1 MKLKRSLLCL
11 LTAACLLLAAAAPAL
26 AEGTS
31 DDQGLVTVGFM
42 DDSTAVPP
50 LSTGAW
56 DVFEASFAI
65 RFPSLPLIS
74 VEEMATA
81 HGTTAATQYVNC
93 INYYFD
99 TGKDLALSLVHD
111 LIKDPWN
118 DYANGV
124 TPIQGNIQGNTNLF
138 IASYV
143 PGSASPASAAPV
155 TEAPFPDVPTDAWYA
170 KAVSEMKDSGIIEG
184 CNDGQF
190 HPERPV
196 TIGEFYAMLVR
207 AITSTRI
214 DATVATGVSNDTHW
228 ANGVLENAAQAFLS
242 PPKEPGHADDPCT
255 RGEAVSRTTFAW
267 NSARTVSKYAKNFQA
282 LWTWTMAR
290 ERTEGNMTLADIP
303 DHATVEQYLLNEAPP
318 NTENWEIVDAYN
330 YGITKGIDE
339 AGTFNPYGTLTR
351 AEVVQLLYNTKF
363 TWRTGAIP
371 DGQLL

>member
-26 AEGTS
+26 AEGTENVDS
-31 DDQGLVTVGFM
+31 ADPSAIPEYKMDLVSQCENIAYFRDIVPVENIRASRGDLVADQYAGV
-42 DDSTAVPP
+42 
-50 LSTGAW
+50 
-56 DVFEASFAI
+56 
-65 RFPSLPLIS
+65 
-74 VEEMATA
+74 
-81 HGTTAATQYVNC
+81 
-93 INYYFD
+93 INYFYD
-99 TGKDLALSLVHD
+99 TGDIGALGRIYSILFSPNATIGTDLV
-111 LIKDPWN
+111 
-118 DYANGV
+118 
-124 TPIQGNIQGNTNLF
+124 
-138 IASYV
+138 SYV

-184 CNDGQF
+184 CDDGLF

-228 ANGVLENAAQAFLS
+228 ANGVMENARRAYLW
-242 PPKEPGHADDPCT
+242 PPENEHVDDYVL
-255 RGEAVSRTTFAW
+255 RGEAV
-267 NSARTVSKYAKNFQA
+267 ARTERAYRYAVKSKYAKDFQA

-318 NTENWEIVDAYN
+318 IR
-330 YGITKGIDE
+330 K
-339 AGTFNPYGTLTR
+339 AG
-351 AEVVQLLYNTKF
+351 KS
-363 TWRTGAIP
+363 
-371 DGQLL
+371 